1 MEFYKRVLKLHHFRN
16 LGRKS
21 PTELLLNS
29 SFEKHGGLVIL
40 VGENNVGKSNVLEA
54 LTIFN
59 DADIKLCSEE
69 DYFKNHKKDT
79 LLSLEEETILDRKIT
94 GFSCVDLKIQTKEVN
109 KGLKELSK
117 TLISYPFEK
126 HVEALGEQCNNSVY
140 IPTNNNDYSKICT
153 LVSNFINLITSYNS
167 LGLFLHFYKEK
178 LKLSEFVTEYANAT
192 NNLFFKELIKHVS
205 GNSEWIKNFC
215 QCIKEIIKHN
225 TPDKKYNTD
234 EFFVMR
240 QHKQNQL
247 AKIYSCFKKLSEG
260 EIKPKDVEY
269 ILKKLEELDK
279 IFKTTDF
286 TKFTPKT
293 EALLN
298 EQSQEKLSEFVKE
311 MIEKIDEKYPINEN
325 FKQQFRTFRL
335 NIGNLKKEIKNS
347 LKNLDKIGEDFE
359 RKKERLIREIENDCK
374 NQKVLK
380 FNYDVLLDNI
390 QQICKNYIAS
400 HAVNDVSKDIKS
412 MMCQLY
418 LKKID
423 LLVNSEIE
431 QYRYNDF
438 LESARKF
445 LWEDIK
451 TLDEKSGVH
460 LFPKNIGEIKDKF
473 ETNKEKFKQSKNYS
487 EFAEY
492 CRECNPY
499 TAFQNLKNKVQFP
512 LSGGLSYKSYKL
524 VPTMKEYKEPKITD
538 NDFKAVLFTCIDYSS
553 LSEFDQWDWFFR
565 NSLFRKMD
573 FHPNAIWN
581 FFGSILKDGQALQI
595 IMFDKNN
602 DLVIYDSEKSFNIPK
617 KYLQEIDQELLKEI
631 RQSKHLFPI
640 EVKRKYNNNVC
651 QFEFFKKDTSHLL
664 FKVNFTEILENLA
677 EILEYNMQL
686 KIDSLITKEFNKLLA
701 IAEDSSQN
709 SYQLKIHVRHNNK
722 FYDYSKKST
731 AYEIKLE
738 IHDCRK
744 SHDHNEPIILS
755 QQSTGFQWAF
765 NFMFGFLYNV
775 GSDFS
780 FNKNIIYVMDEPAT
794 HLSVPARKEFRRFL
808 KEYAHKNHVTFVL
821 ATHDPFLVDTDHLDE
836 IRIVEKET
844 EGSVIKNHF
853 NYPLN
858 NAGKD
863 SDALDK
869 IKRSL
874 GVGQHVFHNPQKHR
888 IIFVEGITDY
898 CYLSAFKLYFNEREY
913 KDNPIPFTFL
923 PISGL
928 KNNPNDM
935 EETIKKL
942 CKLDNHP
949 IVLTD
954 DDRKC
959 VFNQKATSERFK
971 KANEEMHDPI
981 RILQLSK
988 CDENFKQIE
997 DCFSANDR
1005 KKYAKNKQM
1014 ELAMAFKTRLLYGE
1028 KDDVVSEETK
1038 KNFLKL
1044 FEWIKKECN
1053 NPTIKKEYIKFDYNT
1068 PRIIIERILM
1078 FKKMCLSLIAISGV
1092 CVGAKD
1098 LDFKLDYRATGG
1110 KLMGKMTDSSLLSIT
1125 SMNDEPVVIKNL
1137 IVNRGNSCEA
1147 TKKVEPKLG
1156 DKFKKEKLFDH
1167 ELKYSQQIFY
1177 RLDCKPNQLL
1187 EVKII
1192 TDKGEYYHKF
1202 SK

>member
-16 LGRKS
+16 LGRNS

-29 SFEKHGGLVIL
+29 SFDEKHGGLVVL

-59 DADIKLCSEE
+59 DADVKLCNEE
-69 DYFKNHKKDT
+69 DYFKTHEKDS

-94 GFSCVDLKIQTKEVN
+94 GFSCVDLKIQSKEVN

-117 TLISYPFEK
+117 MLISYPFEK
-126 HVEALGEQCNNSVY
+126 HVEALGEQCSNSVY
-140 IPTNNNDYSKICT
+140 IPTNNNDYSNICT
-153 LVSNFINLITSYNS
+153 LVSDFINLITSYNS

-178 LKLSEFVTEYANAT
+178 LKLSELVTEYANAT

-215 QCIKEIIKHN
+215 QCIKEIIKRN

-234 EFFVMR
+234 EFFVMG

-247 AKIYSCFKKLSEG
+247 AKIYSYFKKLSEG
-260 EIKPKDVEY
+260 EIKPQNED
-269 ILKKLEELDK
+269 ILKKLKSLDE

-286 TKFTPKT
+286 TKFTPET
-293 EALLN
+293 E
-298 EQSQEKLSEFVKE
+298 VKDIIKE
-311 MIEKIDEKYPINEN
+311 IDEKYPINEN

-335 NIGNLKKEIKNS
+335 NIGNLKKKIKNS
-347 LKNLDKIGEDFE
+347 LKYLEKTREDFE

-418 LKKID
+418 LKQID

-431 QYRYNDF
+431 QYRYSDF

-473 ETNKEKFKQSKNYS
+473 EANKEKVKQSKNYF

-499 TAFQNLKNKVQFP
+499 TAFQNLRNKVQFP

-553 LSEFDQWDWFFR
+553 PSEFNQSDWFFR
-565 NSLFRKMD
+565 NSLFRKMG
-573 FHPNAIWN
+573 FHPNTIWN
-581 FFGSILKDGQALQI
+581 FFGRILKDGQALQI

-602 DLVIYDSEKSFNIPK
+602 DLVIYDFEKSFNIPK

-631 RQSKHLFPI
+631 RQSEFPFNI
-640 EVKRKYNNNVC
+640 EAKGECDNNVC

-664 FKVNFTEILENLA
+664 FKVNFTEILENIA

-686 KIDSLITKEFNKLLA
+686 KIDSLIAKEFNELLA
-701 IAEDSSQN
+701 IAQDSSQD

-722 FYDYSKKST
+722 FYDYSKEYT

-738 IHDCRK
+738 VYDCRK
-744 SHDHNEPIILS
+744 SHDQNEPIILS

-780 FNKNIIYVMDEPAT
+780 LNKNIIYVMDEPAT

-853 NYPLN
+853 NYPLDD
-858 NAGKD
+858 AGRN

-888 IIFVEGITDY
+888 IVFVEGITDY
-898 CYLSAFKLYFNEREY
+898 CCLSAFKLYLCYKEY

-928 KNNPNDM
+928 KNNPNEM
-935 EETIKKL
+935 KETIKKL
-942 CKLDNHP
+942 CELDNHP

-959 VFNQKATSERFK
+959 DSDQNATSERFK

-981 RILQLSK
+981 TILQLSD
-988 CDENFKQIE
+988 CDRYFKQIE

-1005 KKYAKNKQM
+1005 EKYAKNKRM

-1028 KDDVVSEETK
+1028 KDDVMSEETK

-1053 NPTIKKEYIKFDYNT
+1053 NPTIKKGYIKFDYNT
-1068 PRIIIERILM
+1068 PQIL
-1078 FKKMCLSLIAISGV
+1078 
-1092 CVGAKD
+1092 
-1098 LDFKLDYRATGG
+1098 
-1110 KLMGKMTDSSLLSIT
+1110 
-1125 SMNDEPVVIKNL
+1125 
-1137 IVNRGNSCEA
+1137 
-1147 TKKVEPKLG
+1147 
-1156 DKFKKEKLFDH
+1156 
-1167 ELKYSQQIFY
+1167 
-1177 RLDCKPNQLL
+1177 
-1187 EVKII
+1187 
-1192 TDKGEYYHKF
+1192 
-1202 SK
+1202 

>member
-54 LTIFN
+54 LIIFN
-59 DADIKLCSEE
+59 DADIKLCNEE
-69 DYFKNHKKDT
+69 DYFKPHEKDS
-79 LLSLEEETILDRKIT
+79 LLSLEEETILDHKIT
-94 GFSCVDLKIQTKEVN
+94 GFSCVDLRIQS
-109 KGLKELSK
+109 KGVSEELKELSK
-117 TLISYPFEK
+117 ILISYPFEK
-126 HVEALGEQCNNSVY
+126 HVEALGEQCSNSVY
-140 IPTNNNDYSKICT
+140 IPTNNNDYSNICT
-153 LVSNFINLITSYNS
+153 FVSNFINLITSYNS
-167 LGLFLHFYKEK
+167 LESFLHFYKEK
-178 LKLSEFVTEYANAT
+178 LKLSELVTKYADAT
-192 NNLFFKELIKHVS
+192 NNLLFKELIKHVS

-234 EFFVMR
+234 EFFVMG

-247 AKIYSCFKKLSEG
+247 AKIYSYFKKLSEG
-260 EIKPKDVEY
+260 EIKPQNED
-269 ILKKLEELDK
+269 ILKKLKSLDE

-286 TKFTPKT
+286 TKFTPET
-293 EALLN
+293 E
-298 EQSQEKLSEFVKE
+298 VKDIIKE
-311 MIEKIDEKYPINEN
+311 IDEKYPINEN

-335 NIGNLKKEIKNS
+335 NIGNLKKKIKNS
-347 LKNLDKIGEDFE
+347 LKYLEKTRENFE

-473 ETNKEKFKQSKNYS
+473 EANKEKVKQSKNYF

-499 TAFQNLKNKVQFP
+499 TAFQNLRNKVQFP

-553 LSEFDQWDWFFR
+553 PSEFDQWDWFFR

-664 FKVNFTEILENLA
+664 FKVNFTEILENIA

-686 KIDSLITKEFNKLLA
+686 KINSLITKEFNELLA
-701 IAEDSSQN
+701 IAEDSPQD

-722 FYDYSKKST
+722 FYDYSKEYT

-744 SHDHNEPIILS
+744 SDNQNEPIILS

-775 GSDFS
+775 GSNFS
-780 FNKNIIYVMDEPAT
+780 LNKNIIYVMDEPAT

-844 EGSVIKNHF
+844 EGSAIKNSF

-858 NAGKD
+858 NASKN
-863 SDALDK
+863 SDALYQ

-888 IIFVEGITDY
+888 IIFIEGITDY
-898 CYLSAFKLYFNEREY
+898 CYLSAFKLYFNEREF

-935 EETIKKL
+935 KETIQKL
-942 CKLDNHP
+942 CELDNNP

-959 VFNQKATSERFK
+959 DSDQNATSERFK
-971 KANEEMHDPI
+971 RANKYLGNPI
-981 RILQLSK
+981 TILQLSK

-997 DCFSANDR
+997 NCFSVND
-1005 KKYAKNKQM
+1005 KKEYAKNKRM
-1014 ELAMAFKTRLLYGE
+1014 ELAMAFKTRLLYSG

-1068 PRIIIERILM
+1068 PQIL
-1078 FKKMCLSLIAISGV
+1078 
-1092 CVGAKD
+1092 
-1098 LDFKLDYRATGG
+1098 
-1110 KLMGKMTDSSLLSIT
+1110 
-1125 SMNDEPVVIKNL
+1125 
-1137 IVNRGNSCEA
+1137 
-1147 TKKVEPKLG
+1147 
-1156 DKFKKEKLFDH
+1156 
-1167 ELKYSQQIFY
+1167 
-1177 RLDCKPNQLL
+1177 
-1187 EVKII
+1187 
-1192 TDKGEYYHKF
+1192 
-1202 SK
+1202 

>member
-21 PTELLLNS
+21 PAELLLNS

-40 VGENNVGKSNVLEA
+40 VGENNVGKSNVLET

-59 DADIKLCSEE
+59 DADVKLCREE
-69 DYFKNHKKDT
+69 DYFKDHEKTHEKDT
-79 LLSLEEETILDRKIT
+79 LLSLEEETILDHKIT
-94 GFSCVDLKIQTKEVN
+94 GFSCVDLKIQSKEVN

-126 HVEALGEQCNNSVY
+126 HVEALGEQCSNSVY
-140 IPTNNNDYSKICT
+140 IPINNDDYSKICT
-153 LVSNFINLITSYNS
+153 LVSDFINLIDSYKS
-167 LGLFLHFYKEK
+167 LGLFLDFYKEK
-178 LKLSEFVTEYANAT
+178 LKLSELVTKYADAT
-192 NNLFFKELIKHVS
+192 NNLLFKELIKHVS

-215 QCIKEIIKHN
+215 QCIKEIIKRN

-234 EFFVMR
+234 EFFVMG

-247 AKIYSCFKKLSEG
+247 AKIYSYFKKLSEK

-269 ILKKLEELDK
+269 ILKKLEALDE
-279 IFKTTDF
+279 IFKTTDSN
-286 TKFTPKT
+286 TKFTPET
-293 EALLN
+293 E
-298 EQSQEKLSEFVKE
+298 VKDIIKE
-311 MIEKIDEKYPINEN
+311 IDEKYPINEN

-335 NIGNLKKEIKNS
+335 NIGNLKKKIKNS
-347 LKNLDKIGEDFE
+347 LKYLEKTRENFE

-400 HAVNDVSKDIKS
+400 HVVNDVSKDIKS

-473 ETNKEKFKQSKNYS
+473 ETNKEKVKQSKNVS

-499 TAFQNLKNKVQFP
+499 TAFQNLRNKVQFP

-524 VPTMKEYKEPKITD
+524 VPIMKKYKEPKITD
-538 NDFKAVLFTCIDYSS
+538 NDLKTALFTCIDYSS
-553 LSEFDQWDWFFR
+553 PSEFDQSDWFFR
-565 NSLFRKMD
+565 NSLFRKMG
-573 FHPNAIWN
+573 FHPNTIWN
-581 FFGSILKDGQALQI
+581 TSGNILNYKNFDQKNLKYEQALG

-602 DLVIYDSEKSFNIPK
+602 DLKIYSIYNKSFVIPK
-617 KYLQEIDQELLKEI
+617 KYLQEIDQESLKEI

-651 QFEFFKKDTSHLL
+651 QLEFFNDKSSLL

-701 IAEDSSQN
+701 IAEDSSQD
-709 SYQLKIHVRHNNK
+709 SYQLKIRVRHNNK

-744 SHDHNEPIILS
+744 SHDQNEPIILS

-765 NFMFGFLYNV
+765 NFMFGFLYNW
-775 GSDFS
+775 GSHFS
-780 FNKNIIYVMDEPAT
+780 LNKNIIYVMDEPAT
-794 HLSVPARKEFRRFL
+794 PLSVPARKEFRRFL

-844 EGSVIKNHF
+844 EGSAIKNHF
-853 NYPLN
+853 NYPLDD
-858 NAGKD
+858 AGKD

-898 CYLSAFKLYFNEREY
+898 CYLSAFKLYFNEREF

-928 KNNPNDM
+928 KNNPNEM

-942 CKLDNHP
+942 CELDNHP

-971 KANEEMHDPI
+971 RANEEMHDPI
-981 RILQLSK
+981 TILQLSD
-988 CDENFKQIE
+988 CDRHFKQIE
-997 DCFSANDR
+997 DCFSTNDR
-1005 KKYAKNKQM
+1005 KKYAKNKRM
-1014 ELAMAFKTRLLYGE
+1014 ELAMAFKTKLLYGGKDAVE
-1028 KDDVVSEETK
+1028 KQTK
-1038 KNFLKL
+1038 RNFLKL
-1044 FEWIKKECN
+1044 FKWI
-1053 NPTIKKEYIKFDYNT
+1053 
-1068 PRIIIERILM
+1068 
-1078 FKKMCLSLIAISGV
+1078 AW
-1092 CVGAKD
+1092 
-1098 LDFKLDYRATGG
+1098 ATN
-1110 KLMGKMTDSSLLSIT
+1110 L
-1125 SMNDEPVVIKNL
+1125 IKN
-1137 IVNRGNSCEA
+1137 
-1147 TKKVEPKLG
+1147 
-1156 DKFKKEKLFDH
+1156 
-1167 ELKYSQQIFY
+1167 
-1177 RLDCKPNQLL
+1177 
-1187 EVKII
+1187 
-1192 TDKGEYYHKF
+1192 
-1202 SK
+1202 

>member
-1 MEFYKRVLKLHHFRN
+1 MKFYKRVLKLHHFRN

-21 PTELLLNS
+21 PAELLLNS
-29 SFEKHGGLVIL
+29 SFENKHGGLVVL

-59 DADIKLCSEE
+59 DADVKLCNEE
-69 DYFKNHKKDT
+69 DYFKPHEKDS
-79 LLSLEEETILDRKIT
+79 LLSLEEETILDHKIT
-94 GFSCVDLKIQTKEVN
+94 GFSCVDLRIQSKEISCN
-109 KGLKELSK
+109 LKELSK

-126 HVEALGEQCNNSVY
+126 HVEALSEQCSNSVY
-140 IPTNNNDYSKICT
+140 IPTNNDDYSNICT
-153 LVSNFINLITSYNS
+153 FVSNFINLITSYNS
-167 LGLFLHFYKEK
+167 LGLFLDFYKEK
-178 LKLSEFVTEYANAT
+178 LKLSELVTEYANAT
-192 NNLFFKELIKHVS
+192 NNLLFKELIKHVS
-205 GNSEWIKNFC
+205 GNSEWIKTFC
-215 QCIKEIIKHN
+215 QCIKEIIKHD

-234 EFFVMR
+234 EFFVMG

-247 AKIYSCFKKLSEG
+247 AKIYSYFKKLSEG
-260 EIKPKDVEY
+260 EIKTQNED
-269 ILKKLEELDK
+269 ILKKLKSLDE

-286 TKFTPKT
+286 TKFTPET
-293 EALLN
+293 E
-298 EQSQEKLSEFVKE
+298 VKDIIKE
-311 MIEKIDEKYPINEN
+311 IDEKYPINEN
-325 FKQQFRTFRL
+325 FKQQFRTFRS
-335 NIGNLKKEIKNS
+335 NIISLKKRIKNS
-347 LKNLDKIGEDFE
+347 LKYLEKTREDFE
-359 RKKERLIREIENDCK
+359 RKKELLIRKIENDCK
-374 NQKVLK
+374 NQKTLE
-380 FNYDVLLDNI
+380 FDYDVLLDYI
-390 QQICKNYIAS
+390 QQICKKYIAS
-400 HAVNDVSKDIKS
+400 HVVNDASKDVKY
-412 MMCQLY
+412 MMCQFY
-418 LKKID
+418 LEKMELLSNSKIRRYQYDD
-423 LLVNSEIE
+423 LLK
-431 QYRYNDF
+431 
-438 LESARKF
+438 SARKS
-445 LWEDIK
+445 LWESIK
-451 TLDEKSGVH
+451 ILDNESGAR
-460 LFPKNIGEIKDKF
+460 LFPKNLKEIKEKF
-473 ETNKEKFKQSKNYS
+473 ENNKEKFKQSRNYS

-499 TAFQNLKNKVQFP
+499 TAFQNLRNKVQFP

-553 LSEFDQWDWFFR
+553 PSEFDQWDWFFR

-595 IMFDKNN
+595 MFDKNN
-602 DLVIYDSEKSFNIPK
+602 NLEIYSIYNKSFVIPK
-617 KYLQEIDQELLKEI
+617 KYLQEIDQESLKEI
-631 RQSKHLFPI
+631 RQSEFPFNI
-640 EVKRKYNNNVC
+640 EAKGECDNNVC
-651 QFEFFKKDTSHLL
+651 QLEFFNNKSSLL
-664 FKVNFTEILENLA
+664 FKVNFTKILENLA

-686 KIDSLITKEFNKLLA
+686 KIDSLITKEFNELLA
-701 IAEDSSQN
+701 IAEDSSQD
-709 SYQLKIHVRHNNK
+709 SYQLKIRVRHNNK

-744 SHDHNEPIILS
+744 SDNQNEPIILS

-765 NFMFGFLYNV
+765 NFMFGFLYNW
-775 GSDFS
+775 GSHFS
-780 FNKNIIYVMDEPAT
+780 LNKNIIYVMDEPAT
-794 HLSVPARKEFRRFL
+794 HLSVPARKEFRKFL

-821 ATHDPFLVDTDHLDE
+821 ATHDPFLVDMDHLDE

-844 EGSVIKNHF
+844 EGSVIKNSF

-858 NAGKD
+858 NAGRN

-898 CYLSAFKLYFNEREY
+898 CYLSAFKLYLCYKEY

-942 CKLDNHP
+942 CELDNHP

-959 VFNQKATSERFK
+959 VFNQQATSERFK
-971 KANEEMHDPI
+971 KANEDLGNPI
-981 RILQLSK
+981 TILQLSD
-988 CDENFKQIE
+988 CDRHFKQIE

-1014 ELAMAFKTRLLYGE
+1014 ELAMAFKTKLLYGG

-1068 PRIIIERILM
+1068 PQIL
-1078 FKKMCLSLIAISGV
+1078 
-1092 CVGAKD
+1092 
-1098 LDFKLDYRATGG
+1098 
-1110 KLMGKMTDSSLLSIT
+1110 
-1125 SMNDEPVVIKNL
+1125 
-1137 IVNRGNSCEA
+1137 
-1147 TKKVEPKLG
+1147 
-1156 DKFKKEKLFDH
+1156 
-1167 ELKYSQQIFY
+1167 
-1177 RLDCKPNQLL
+1177 
-1187 EVKII
+1187 
-1192 TDKGEYYHKF
+1192 
-1202 SK
+1202 

>member
-1 MEFYKRVLKLHHFRN
+1 MKFYKRVLKLHHFRN

-21 PTELLLNS
+21 PTKLLLNS
-29 SFEKHGGLVIL
+29 SFDEKHGGLVVL

-59 DADIKLCSEE
+59 DADVKLCNEE
-69 DYFKNHKKDT
+69 DYFKPHEKDS
-79 LLSLEEETILDRKIT
+79 LLSLKEETILDHKIT
-94 GFSCVDLKIQTKEVN
+94 GFSCVDLRIRSQRDQFN
-109 KGLKELSK
+109 LKELSK
-117 TLISYPFEK
+117 ILISYPFEK
-126 HVEALGEQCNNSVY
+126 HAEALSEQCSNSVY
-140 IPTNNNDYSKICT
+140 IPTNNNDYSNICT
-153 LVSNFINLITSYNS
+153 FVSDFINLIDSYNS

-178 LKLSEFVTEYANAT
+178 LKLSELVTEYANAT
-192 NNLFFKELIKHVS
+192 NNLFFKELIKHAS

-215 QCIKEIIKHN
+215 QCVKEIIKRN

-234 EFFVMR
+234 EFFVMG

-247 AKIYSCFKKLSEG
+247 AKIYSYFKKLSEG
-260 EIKPKDVEY
+260 EIKPQNED
-269 ILKKLEELDK
+269 ILKKLKSLDE

-286 TKFTPKT
+286 TKFTPET
-293 EALLN
+293 E
-298 EQSQEKLSEFVKE
+298 VKDIIKE
-311 MIEKIDEKYPINEN
+311 IDEKYPINEN

-335 NIGNLKKEIKNS
+335 NIGNLKKKIKNS
-347 LKNLDKIGEDFE
+347 LKYLEKTREDFE

-487 EFAEY
+487 EFAEH

-499 TAFQNLKNKVQFP
+499 TAFQGLRNKVQFP

-524 VPTMKEYKEPKITD
+524 VPTIKEYKELKITD
-538 NDFKAVLFTCIDYSS
+538 NDLKTTLFTFFDYSS
-553 LSEFDQWDWFFR
+553 PSEFNQSDWFFR

-573 FHPNAIWN
+573 FHPNTIWN
-581 FFGSILKDGQALQI
+581 FFLSILKDGQALEI
-595 IMFDKNN
+595 IIFDKNN

-631 RQSKHLFPI
+631 RQSEFPFNI
-640 EVKRKYNNNVC
+640 EAKGECDNNVC

-664 FKVNFTEILENLA
+664 FKINFTEILENLA

-686 KIDSLITKEFNKLLA
+686 KIDSLITKEFNRLLA
-701 IAEDSSQN
+701 IAEDSSQD
-709 SYQLKIHVRHNNK
+709 SYQLKIRIRHNNK
-722 FYDYSKKST
+722 FYDYSKQST

-765 NFMFGFLYNV
+765 NFMFGFLYYV
-775 GSDFS
+775 GSHFS
-780 FNKNIIYVMDEPAT
+780 FNHNIIYVMDEPAT

-821 ATHDPFLVDTDHLDE
+821 ATHDPFLVDMDHLDE

-853 NYPLN
+853 NYPLK

-888 IIFVEGITDY
+888 IVFVEGITDY
-898 CYLSAFKLYFNEREY
+898 CYLSAFKLYLCYKEY

-935 EETIKKL
+935 KETMKKL
-942 CKLDNHP
+942 CELDNHP

-971 KANEEMHDPI
+971 KANEDLGNPI
-981 RILQLSK
+981 TILQLSD
-988 CDENFKQIE
+988 CDRHFKQIE

-1014 ELAMAFKTRLLYGE
+1014 ELAMAFKTRLLYGGEDAVE
-1028 KDDVVSEETK
+1028 KQTK
-1038 KNFLKL
+1038 RNFLKL
-1044 FEWIKKECN
+1044 FKWV
-1053 NPTIKKEYIKFDYNT
+1053 
-1068 PRIIIERILM
+1068 
-1078 FKKMCLSLIAISGV
+1078 AW
-1092 CVGAKD
+1092 
-1098 LDFKLDYRATGG
+1098 ATN
-1110 KLMGKMTDSSLLSIT
+1110 L
-1125 SMNDEPVVIKNL
+1125 IKN
-1137 IVNRGNSCEA
+1137 
-1147 TKKVEPKLG
+1147 
-1156 DKFKKEKLFDH
+1156 
-1167 ELKYSQQIFY
+1167 
-1177 RLDCKPNQLL
+1177 
-1187 EVKII
+1187 
-1192 TDKGEYYHKF
+1192 
-1202 SK
+1202 

>member
-1 MEFYKRVLKLHHFRN
+1 MEFYKRVLKLHYFRN

-29 SFEKHGGLVIL
+29 SFDEKHGGLVVL

-59 DADIKLCSEE
+59 DADIKLCGEE
-69 DYFKNHKKDT
+69 DYFKDHEKDS
-79 LLSLEEETILDRKIT
+79 LLSLEEEAILDHKIT
-94 GFSCVDLKIQTKEVN
+94 GFSCMDLKIQSKEVN

-140 IPTNNNDYSKICT
+140 IPTNNNDYSNICT
-153 LVSNFINLITSYNS
+153 LVSDFINLITSYNS

-178 LKLSEFVTEYANAT
+178 LKLSELVTEYANAT
-192 NNLFFKELIKHVS
+192 NNMLFKKLIKHLS
-205 GNSEWIKNFC
+205 GNNQLVKNFC
-215 QCIKEIIKHN
+215 QYIREIIE
-225 TPDKKYNTD
+225 YNAPNK
-234 EFFVMR
+234 EYKPNHFFIMGKNR
-240 QHKQNQL
+240 QNQL
-247 AKIYSCFKKLSEG
+247 AETYSRLKRLNERKIE
-260 EIKPKDVEY
+260 PKDVKSV
-269 ILKKLEELDK
+269 LKDMPQKVKTLDE
-279 IFKTTDF
+279 IFRTTDF
-286 TKFTPKT
+286 DEKFAPKIKV
-293 EALLN
+293 LQN
-298 EQSQEKLSEFVKE
+298 EQSQERLSNFIKDIIKE
-311 MIEKIDEKYPINEN
+311 IDEKYPINEN
-325 FKQQFRTFRL
+325 FKKQFEEFESNVKHL
-335 NIGNLKKEIKNS
+335 NEMRKN
-347 LKNLDKIGEDFE
+347 FE

-374 NQKVLK
+374 NQKTLK

-445 LWEDIK
+445 LWKDIK

-473 ETNKEKFKQSKNYS
+473 EANKEKVKQSKNYF

-499 TAFQNLKNKVQFP
+499 TAFQNLRNKVQFP

-524 VPTMKEYKEPKITD
+524 VPTMKEYKELKITD
-538 NDFKAVLFTCIDYSS
+538 NDLKTALFTLFNYSS
-553 LSEFDQWDWFFR
+553 LSEFNQSDWFFR

-573 FHPNAIWN
+573 FHPNTIWN
-581 FFGSILKDGQALQI
+581 FFGSILKDSQALQI

-602 DLVIYDSEKSFNIPK
+602 DLVIYDSEKSFNIPE
-617 KYLQEIDQELLKEI
+617 KYLQEIDQESLKEI
-631 RQSKHLFPI
+631 RQSEFPFNI
-640 EVKRKYNNNVC
+640 EAKGECDNNVC

-664 FKVNFTEILENLA
+664 FKVNFTEILENIA

-701 IAEDSSQN
+701 IAQDSSQD
-709 SYQLKIHVRHNNK
+709 SYQLKIRVRHNNK
-722 FYDYSKKST
+722 LPREKST

-744 SHDHNEPIILS
+744 SDNQKPIILS

-765 NFMFGFLYNV
+765 NFMFGFLYNW
-775 GSDFS
+775 GSHFS
-780 FNKNIIYVMDEPAT
+780 LNENIIYVMDEPAT
-794 HLSVPARKEFRRFL
+794 HLSVPARKEFRKFL

-844 EGSVIKNHF
+844 EDSVIKNHF

-858 NAGKD
+858 NASKD

-898 CYLSAFKLYFNEREY
+898 CYLSAFKLYFNKHNPQF

-928 KNNPNDM
+928 KKDPDAM
-935 EETIKKL
+935 KETIQKL
-942 CKLDNHP
+942 CELDNNP

-954 DDRKC
+954 DDIKDGSDPQRAK
-959 VFNQKATSERFK
+959 SEQFK
-971 KANEEMHDPI
+971 NANEEMHDPI
-981 RILQLSK
+981 TILQLSD
-988 CDENFKQIE
+988 CDRYFKQIE

-1005 KKYAKNKQM
+1005 KKYAKNKRK
-1014 ELAMAFKTRLLYGE
+1014 ELAMAFKTRLLYSG

-1038 KNFLKL
+1038 ENFKKL

-1053 NPTIKKEYIKFDYNT
+1053 NPTIKKGYIKFDYNT
-1068 PRIIIERILM
+1068 PQIL
-1078 FKKMCLSLIAISGV
+1078 
-1092 CVGAKD
+1092 
-1098 LDFKLDYRATGG
+1098 
-1110 KLMGKMTDSSLLSIT
+1110 LL
-1125 SMNDEPVVIKNL
+1125 
-1137 IVNRGNSCEA
+1137 
-1147 TKKVEPKLG
+1147 
-1156 DKFKKEKLFDH
+1156 
-1167 ELKYSQQIFY
+1167 
-1177 RLDCKPNQLL
+1177 
-1187 EVKII
+1187 
-1192 TDKGEYYHKF
+1192 KGF
-1202 SK
+1202 

>member
-21 PTELLLNS
+21 PAKLLLNS
-29 SFEKHGGLVIL
+29 SFENKHGGLVVL

-59 DADIKLCSEE
+59 DADVKLCSEE
-69 DYFKNHKKDT
+69 YYFKNHKKDT
-79 LLSLEEETILDRKIT
+79 LLSLEEEAILDHKIT
-94 GFSCVDLKIQTKEVN
+94 DFSCVDLKIQSKEVN

-117 TLISYPFEK
+117 ILISYPFC
-126 HVEALGEQCNNSVY
+126 VFIGG
-140 IPTNNNDYSKICT
+140 
-153 LVSNFINLITSYNS
+153 FINLIMSYGILDS
-167 LGLFLHFYKEK
+167 FLKSYKEK
-178 LKLSEFVTEYANAT
+178 LKLGAFTTRQAD
-192 NNLFFKELIKHVS
+192 NLLFKELIKHLS
-205 GNSEWIKNFC
+205 GNNQLVKNFC
-215 QCIKEIIKHN
+215 QYIREIIE
-225 TPDKKYNTD
+225 YNAPNK
-234 EFFVMR
+234 EYKPNHFFIMGKNR
-240 QHKQNQL
+240 QNQL
-247 AKIYSCFKKLSEG
+247 AETYSRLKRLNERKIE
-260 EIKPKDVEY
+260 PKDVKSV
-269 ILKKLEELDK
+269 LKDMPQKVKTLDE
-279 IFKTTDF
+279 IFRTTDF
-286 TKFTPKT
+286 DEKFAPKIKV
-293 EALLN
+293 LQN
-298 EQSQEKLSEFVKE
+298 EQSQERLSNFIKDIIKE
-311 MIEKIDEKYPINEN
+311 IDEKYPINEN
-325 FKQQFRTFRL
+325 FKKQFEEFESNVKHL
-335 NIGNLKKEIKNS
+335 NEMRKN
-347 LKNLDKIGEDFE
+347 FE
-359 RKKERLIREIENDCK
+359 RKKELLIRKIENDCK
-374 NQKVLK
+374 NQKTLE
-380 FNYDVLLDNI
+380 FDYDVLLDNI
-390 QQICKNYIAS
+390 QQICKKYIAS
-400 HAVNDVSKDIKS
+400 HVVNDVSKDIKS
-412 MMCQLY
+412 MMCQFY
-418 LKKID
+418 LKQID
-423 LLVNSEIE
+423 LLVNSEIVR
-431 QYRYNDF
+431 YRYSNLF
-438 LESARKF
+438 EPIQRS
-445 LWEDIK
+445 LWESIK
-451 TLDEKSGVH
+451 TLDNESNAH

-553 LSEFDQWDWFFR
+553 PSEFDQSDWFFR

-664 FKVNFTEILENLA
+664 FKVNFTEILENIA

-701 IAEDSSQN
+701 IAEDSSQDSPQD
-709 SYQLKIHVRHNNK
+709 SYQLKIRVRHNNK
-722 FYDYSKKST
+722 LPREKYT

-744 SHDHNEPIILS
+744 SDNHNEPIILS

-765 NFMFGFLYNV
+765 NFMFGFLYNW
-775 GSDFS
+775 GSHFS
-780 FNKNIIYVMDEPAT
+780 LNENIIYVMDEPAT

-844 EGSVIKNHF
+844 EDSVIKNHF

-858 NAGKD
+858 NASKD
-863 SDALDK
+863 SDSLDK

-898 CYLSAFKLYFNEREY
+898 CYLSAFKLYFNEREF

-928 KNNPNDM
+928 KNNPNEM
-935 EETIKKL
+935 KETIKKL
-942 CKLDNHP
+942 CELDNHP

-959 VFNQKATSERFK
+959 DSDQNATSERFK
-971 KANEEMHDPI
+971 RANEEMHDPI
-981 RILQLSK
+981 TILQLSD
-988 CDENFKQIE
+988 CDRYFKQIE
-997 DCFSANDR
+997 DCFSENDR
-1005 KKYAKNKQM
+1005 KEYAKNKCK
-1014 ELAMAFKTRLLYGE
+1014 ELAMAFKTRLLYGGEDAVE
-1028 KDDVVSEETK
+1028 KQTK
-1038 KNFLKL
+1038 RNFLKL
-1044 FEWIKKECN
+1044 FKWV
-1053 NPTIKKEYIKFDYNT
+1053 
-1068 PRIIIERILM
+1068 
-1078 FKKMCLSLIAISGV
+1078 AW
-1092 CVGAKD
+1092 
-1098 LDFKLDYRATGG
+1098 ATN
-1110 KLMGKMTDSSLLSIT
+1110 L
-1125 SMNDEPVVIKNL
+1125 IKN
-1137 IVNRGNSCEA
+1137 
-1147 TKKVEPKLG
+1147 
-1156 DKFKKEKLFDH
+1156 
-1167 ELKYSQQIFY
+1167 
-1177 RLDCKPNQLL
+1177 
-1187 EVKII
+1187 
-1192 TDKGEYYHKF
+1192 
-1202 SK
+1202 

>member
-1 MEFYKRVLKLHHFRN
+1 MKFYKRVLKLHHFRN
-16 LGRKS
+16 LGRNS
-21 PTELLLNS
+21 PMELLLNS
-29 SFEKHGGLVIL
+29 SFEKHGGLVVL

-54 LTIFN
+54 LKIFN
-59 DADIKLCSEE
+59 DADVKLCSEK
-69 DYFKNHKKDT
+69 DYFKAHESEDAVLN
-79 LLSLEEETILDRKIT
+79 LEEETILDHKTI
-94 GFSCVDLKIQTKEVN
+94 GFSCVDLKIQTKGVSEE
-109 KGLKELSK
+109 LKELSK
-117 TLISYPFEK
+117 ILISYPFEK
-126 HVEALGEQCNNSVY
+126 HVEALGEQCSNFVS

-167 LGLFLHFYKEK
+167 LESFLDFYKEK
-178 LKLSEFVTEYANAT
+178 LELSEFVTEYANAT
-192 NNLFFKELIKHVS
+192 NNLFFKELIKYVS
-205 GNSEWIKNFC
+205 GNSEGIKNFC
-215 QCIKEIIKHN
+215 QCIKEIIKRN

-234 EFFVMR
+234 EFFIMGK
-240 QHKQNQL
+240 HKQNQL
-247 AKIYSCFKKLSEG
+247 EKIYSCFKKLSEK
-260 EIKPKDVEY
+260 EIKPKDEEY
-269 ILKKLEELDK
+269 ISKRIEALDE
-279 IFKTTDF
+279 IFKDSN
-286 TKFTPKT
+286 TKFTPKI
-293 EALLN
+293 EVLQN
-298 EQSQEKLSEFVKE
+298 KQSQEIPSELIKDTIKE
-311 MIEKIDEKYPINEN
+311 IDEKYPINEK

-335 NIGNLKKEIKNS
+335 NIGNLKKKIKNS
-347 LKNLDKIGEDFE
+347 LKYLEKTREDFE
-359 RKKERLIREIENDCK
+359 RKKESLIREIENDCK
-374 NQKVLK
+374 NQKTLE
-380 FNYDVLLDNI
+380 FDYDVLLDNI
-390 QQICKNYIAS
+390 QQICKKYIVS
-400 HAVNDVSKDIKS
+400 HVVNDASKDMKYMI
-412 MMCQLY
+412 CQFY
-418 LKKID
+418 LKQID
-423 LLVNSEIE
+423 LLSNSEIVRHK
-431 QYRYNDF
+431 YSIFY
-438 LESARKF
+438 ESARKS
-445 LWEDIK
+445 LWESIK
-451 TLDEKSGVH
+451 ILDNESGTP

-473 ETNKEKFKQSKNYS
+473 EANKEKVKQSKNYS
-487 EFAEY
+487 EFAEH

-499 TAFQNLKNKVQFP
+499 TAFQNLRNKVQFP

-553 LSEFDQWDWFFR
+553 PSEFDQSDWFFR
-565 NSLFRKMD
+565 NSLFRKMG

-602 DLVIYDSEKSFNIPK
+602 DLVIYDSEKSFNIPE

-651 QFEFFKKDTSHLL
+651 QFEFFKKGTSHLL

-701 IAEDSSQN
+701 IAEDSPKD

-765 NFMFGFLYNV
+765 NFMFGFLYNW
-775 GSDFS
+775 GSHFS
-780 FNKNIIYVMDEPAT
+780 LNKNIIYVMDEPAT

-808 KEYAHKNHVTFVL
+808 KEYAHKNHVTFVV

-844 EGSVIKNHF
+844 EGSVIKNSF

-858 NAGKD
+858 NASKD
-863 SDALDK
+863 SDALYQ

-888 IIFVEGITDY
+888 IIFIEGITDY
-898 CYLSAFKLYFNEREY
+898 CYLSAFKLYFNEREF
-913 KDNPIPFTFL
+913 KENPIPFTFL

-928 KNNPNDM
+928 KNNPNEM
-935 EETIKKL
+935 EETIQKL
-942 CKLDNHP
+942 CELDNHP

-959 VFNQKATSERFK
+959 DFDQNATSERFK
-971 KANEEMHDPI
+971 KANEDFCNPI
-981 RILQLSK
+981 TILQLSD
-988 CDENFKQIE
+988 CDRHFKQIE

-1005 KKYAKNKQM
+1005 EKYAKNKRK
-1014 ELAMAFKTRLLYGE
+1014 ELAMAFKTRLLYSR

-1068 PRIIIERILM
+1068 PQML
-1078 FKKMCLSLIAISGV
+1078 
-1092 CVGAKD
+1092 
-1098 LDFKLDYRATGG
+1098 
-1110 KLMGKMTDSSLLSIT
+1110 
-1125 SMNDEPVVIKNL
+1125 
-1137 IVNRGNSCEA
+1137 
-1147 TKKVEPKLG
+1147 
-1156 DKFKKEKLFDH
+1156 
-1167 ELKYSQQIFY
+1167 
-1177 RLDCKPNQLL
+1177 
-1187 EVKII
+1187 
-1192 TDKGEYYHKF
+1192 
-1202 SK
+1202 

>member
-1 MEFYKRVLKLHHFRN
+1 MKLHKRVLKLHHFRN

-21 PTELLLNS
+21 PAKLLLNS
-29 SFEKHGGLVIL
+29 SFEKHGGLVVL

-59 DADIKLCSEE
+59 DADIKLCNEE
-69 DYFKNHKKDT
+69 DYFKDHEKNHEKDT
-79 LLSLEEETILDRKIT
+79 LLSLEEETILDHKIT
-94 GFSCVDLKIQTKEVN
+94 GFSCVDLRIQS
-109 KGLKELSK
+109 KGVSEELKELSK
-117 TLISYPFEK
+117 ILISYPFC
-126 HVEALGEQCNNSVY
+126 VFIGG
-140 IPTNNNDYSKICT
+140 
-153 LVSNFINLITSYNS
+153 FINLIMSYGVLDS
-167 LGLFLHFYKEK
+167 FLKSYKEK
-178 LKLSEFVTEYANAT
+178 LKLSAFSTRQA
-192 NNLFFKELIKHVS
+192 NNLLFKELIKHVS
-205 GNSEWIKNFC
+205 GNSEWIKTFC
-215 QCIKEIIKHN
+215 QCIKEIKKRN
-225 TPDKKYNTD
+225 TPNKKYNTD
-234 EFFVMR
+234 EFFIMGK
-240 QHKQNQL
+240 HKQNQL
-247 AKIYSCFKKLSEG
+247 EKIYSCFKKLSEG
-260 EIKPKDVEY
+260 EIKPQNED
-269 ILKKLEELDK
+269 ILKKLKSLDE

-286 TKFTPKT
+286 TKFTPET
-293 EALLN
+293 E
-298 EQSQEKLSEFVKE
+298 VKDIIKE
-311 MIEKIDEKYPINEN
+311 IDEKYPINEN

-335 NIGNLKKEIKNS
+335 NIGNLKKKIKNS
-347 LKNLDKIGEDFE
+347 LKYLEKIREDFE

-473 ETNKEKFKQSKNYS
+473 EANKEKVKQSKNYF

-524 VPTMKEYKEPKITD
+524 VPIMKEYKDLKITD
-538 NDFKAVLFTCIDYSS
+538 NDLKTVLFTCIDYSS
-553 LSEFDQWDWFFR
+553 PSEFDQWDWFFR
-565 NSLFRKMD
+565 NSLFRKID

-602 DLVIYDSEKSFNIPK
+602 DLVIYDSEKSFNIPE

-686 KIDSLITKEFNKLLA
+686 KIDSLITKEFNRLLA
-701 IAEDSSQN
+701 IAEDSSQD
-709 SYQLKIHVRHNNK
+709 SYQLKIRVRHNNK

-731 AYEIKLE
+731 AYEIKLK

-744 SHDHNEPIILS
+744 SDNQNEPIILS

-765 NFMFGFLYNV
+765 NFMFGFLYNW
-775 GSDFS
+775 GSHFS
-780 FNKNIIYVMDEPAT
+780 LNENIIYVMDEPAT
-794 HLSVPARKEFRRFL
+794 PLSVPARKEFRRFL

-858 NAGKD
+858 NASKN
-863 SDALDK
+863 SDALYQ

-898 CYLSAFKLYFNEREY
+898 CYLSAFKLYFNEREF

-928 KNNPNDM
+928 KNNPNEM
-935 EETIKKL
+935 KETIKKL
-942 CKLDNHP
+942 CELDNHP

-959 VFNQKATSERFK
+959 DSDQNATSERFK
-971 KANEEMHDPI
+971 RANEEMHDPI
-981 RILQLSK
+981 TILQLSK

-1014 ELAMAFKTRLLYGE
+1014 ELAMAFKTRLLYGG

-1053 NPTIKKEYIKFDYNT
+1053 NLTIKKGYIKFDYNT
-1068 PRIIIERILM
+1068 PQIL
-1078 FKKMCLSLIAISGV
+1078 
-1092 CVGAKD
+1092 
-1098 LDFKLDYRATGG
+1098 
-1110 KLMGKMTDSSLLSIT
+1110 
-1125 SMNDEPVVIKNL
+1125 
-1137 IVNRGNSCEA
+1137 
-1147 TKKVEPKLG
+1147 
-1156 DKFKKEKLFDH
+1156 
-1167 ELKYSQQIFY
+1167 
-1177 RLDCKPNQLL
+1177 
-1187 EVKII
+1187 
-1192 TDKGEYYHKF
+1192 
-1202 SK
+1202 